1 MKVPECRRPLRI
13 GHQLTRER
21 YKKGAG
27 DRRRERK
34 KERKKSNF
42 LFATKVIYPMYQFSN
57 LRLIIDRQPY
67 LPIPTMP
74 TYINTNSSVL
84 LIIVCM

>member
-34 KERKKSNF
+34 KKKKSNF
-42 LFATKVIYPMYQFSN
+42 LLATKVIYPIYQFSN
-57 LRLIIDRQPY
+57 LGLVIDRQPY
-67 LPIPTMP
+67 IPIPTMP
-74 TYINTNSSVL
+74 TYINTNWSVL
-84 LIIVCM
+84 FIIVCM